1 MQKFKDD
8 RGGKWD
14 SMPNEI
20 WHPVD
25 LTDKVEEVLKST
37 GKTDTANNEINVH
50 KGKYT
55 NHPWLFMED
64 TNDWFLSDSSLRK
77 ENVKWVDRISEEF
90 KMAEDIDTLVAKWR
104 GYARWAYVVIGWR
117 WVFGSQVS

>member
-1 MQKFKDD
+1 
-8 RGGKWD
+8 
-14 SMPNEI
+14 
-20 WHPVD
+20 
-25 LTDKVEEVLKST
+25 
-37 GKTDTANNEINVH
+37 
-50 KGKYT
+50 
-55 NHPWLFMED
+55 MED
-64 TNDWFLSDSSLRK
+64 TNDWFLADSSLRK